1 MGSILVRS
9 VTLLLLEFSAFTFSC
24 RHTSFVFPFLSF
36 CKHYAVKQ
44 LLPFVSTFHQVANIS
59 AIQFLAEF
67 AQNERC

>member
-36 CKHYAVKQ
+36 CKRAVKQ

-59 AIQFLAEF
+59 VIQFLAEF